1 MSKKTS
7 LADYIDAPA
16 APAAGAKTTAK
27 KPAKAGPEEVV
38 QVAYRL
44 PRTRWAK
51 LRNLATNERSSV
63 QAIITEALEAHFKR
77 AGLPF

>member
-7 LADYIDAPA
+7 LADYADTPPPPA
-16 APAAGAKTTAK
+16 ASTKTTAK
-27 KPAKAGPEEVV
+27 KPAKQGPEEVI

-44 PRTRWAK
+44 PRGRWAK
-51 LRNLATNERSSV
+51 LRNLATDQRTSV
-63 QAIITEALEAHFKR
+63 QSLITEALEEHFKR